1 MARQFVNSVPTV
13 CKVHIVRCD
22 NGNTPLAI
30 MSLTPVLFPRQLA
43 ALRVGMAEMN
53 LIIARAAAQ
62 EVRHG

>member
-1 MARQFVNSVPTV
+1 
-13 CKVHIVRCD
+13 
-22 NGNTPLAI
+22 
-30 MSLTPVLFPRQLA
+30 MSLTPALFPRQIG

>member
-1 MARQFVNSVPTV
+1 MARQLVNSVPTV
-13 CKVHIVRCD
+13 CKVHVVRCA
-22 NGNTPLAI
+22 NGSTPLTI
-30 MSLTPVLFPRQLA
+30 MSLTPALFPRQIN

>member
-1 MARQFVNSVPTV
+1 MARQSLNSVSTV
-13 CKVHIVRCD
+13 CKVHVVRCD
-22 NGNTPLAI
+22 NGKTPLTI
-30 MSLTPVLFPRQLA
+30 MSLTPALFPRQIG